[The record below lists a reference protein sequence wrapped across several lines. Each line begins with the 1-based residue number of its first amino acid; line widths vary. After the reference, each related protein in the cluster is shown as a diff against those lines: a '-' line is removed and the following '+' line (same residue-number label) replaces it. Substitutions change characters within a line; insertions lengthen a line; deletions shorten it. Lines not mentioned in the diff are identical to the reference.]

1 MKRTLL
7 AVFALTA
14 FGAAA
19 CGYPYPYAGNAP
31 VANENPNPSA
41 SPSVMNNCEPL
52 TPAALEAIPAVPR
65 GHFEGLDSSG
75 SL

>member
-1 MKRTLL
+1 MPDVTWPKWLYTP
-7 AVFALTA
+7 F
-14 FGAAA
+14 
-19 CGYPYPYAGNAP
+19 
-31 VANENPNPSA
+31 VARNGA
-41 SPSVMNNCEPL
+41 SPSVMKNCEPL